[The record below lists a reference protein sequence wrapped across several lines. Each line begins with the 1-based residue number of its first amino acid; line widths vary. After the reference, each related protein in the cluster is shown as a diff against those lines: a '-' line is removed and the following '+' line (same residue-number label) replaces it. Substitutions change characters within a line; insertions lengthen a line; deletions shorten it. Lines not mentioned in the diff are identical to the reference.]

1 MRTERESRDKNDR
14 SVRGPE
20 AADGQNPHFRYSVI
34 IPHRNRFELL
44 AKLVASIP
52 ARGDIEVLVVDD
64 ASDTSTQA
72 KLATLESARRHL
84 RLFRPPAAAPQGA
97 GWARN
102 LGIEQ
107 AAGDYL
113 VFADSDDRFMNGAFE
128 VFDAYAAA
136 ANFDLVVCKASAAKA
151 DGSASSRTD
160 FTNFLIET
168 AIHMGAHGPIDRR
181 EILAR
186 IDPPWA
192 KLVRR
197 ELVRQHGL
205 RFDEIHHSNDVLFN
219 LRVLTHALRIEVCAK
234 EVYHVLDHPTSL
246 IRVQSAV
253 MLEERF
259 DACLRFNREFTRQ
272 GYAGRSFSVTGGY
285 AWQARPYGVAKMCE
299 LIRRSLA
306 HDVRL
311 FYPLH
316 RYLGALVM
324 KLRGVHPLQIRF
336 YVVFGRRE

>member
-1 MRTERESRDKNDR
+1 MRTERESRAENDR
-14 SVRGPE
+14 PGCGPA
-20 AADGQNPHFRYSVI
+20 AADGQSQQYRYSVI

-44 AKLVASIP
+44 TRLVASIP
-52 ARGDIEVLVVDD
+52 ARDDIKVLVVDD
-64 ASDTSTQA
+64 ASDTATQA
-72 KLATLESARRHL
+72 ELEKWVSARRQL
-84 RLFRPPAAAPQGA
+84 TLFHQPAAAPRGA

-102 LGIEQ
+102 LGIEH

-113 VFADSDDRFMNGAFE
+113 VFADSDDRFAPGAFD

-136 ANFDLVVCKASAAKA
+136 ENFDLVVFKASAAKT
-151 DGSASSRTD
+151 DGSASSRTE
-160 FTNFLIET
+160 FTNFLIDV
-168 AIHMGAHGPIDRR
+168 AIRMGEHGPIDRR

-219 LRVLTHALRIEVCAK
+219 LHVLTHARRIAVCAQA
-234 EVYHVLDHPTSL
+234 VYQVLDHPTSL
-246 IRVQSAV
+246 IRVRSAV

-259 DACLRFNREFTRQ
+259 DACLRFNREFARQ

-285 AWQARPYGVAKMCE
+285 VWQARPYGVAKMCE
-299 LIRRSLA
+299 LVRRSSA
-306 HDVRL
+306 NGVRL
-311 FYPLH
+311 FYPLS
-316 RYLGALVM
+316 RYLAALIM
-324 KLRGVHPLQIRF
+324 RLRGVPPLQIRF

>member
-20 AADGQNPHFRYSVI
+20 AADGQNPLFRYSVI
-34 IPHRNRFELL
+34 IPHRDRYELL
-44 AKLVASIP
+44 TKLVASIP
-52 ARGDIEVLVVDD
+52 ERDDIEVLVVDD
-64 ASDTSTQA
+64 ASDAPTRE
-72 KLATLESARRHL
+72 KLTGLETARRHL
-84 RLFRPPAAAPQGA
+84 RLLRPPAAAPQGA

-102 LGIEQ
+102 IGIDQ

-113 VFADSDDRFMNGAFE
+113 VFADSDDGFTSGAFDI
-128 VFDAYAAA
+128 FDAYAAKG
-136 ANFDLVVCKASAAKA
+136 NFDLLVCKASAVKA
-151 DGSASSRTD
+151 DGSASSRTE
-160 FTNFLIET
+160 FTNFLID
-168 AIHMGAHGPIDRR
+168 AAMRMGSHGLIDRR

-205 RFDEIHHSNDVLFN
+205 RFDEIYHSNDVLFN
-219 LRVLTHALRIEVCAK
+219 LRVLTHARCIEVCAQA
-234 EVYHVLDHPTSL
+234 VYQVLDHPTSL

-259 DACLRFNREFTRQ
+259 DACLRFNREFAQQ

-285 AWQARPYGVAKMCE
+285 VWQARSYGVAKMCE
-299 LIRRSLA
+299 LVRRSLA

-316 RYLGALVM
+316 RYLGALIM

>member
-1 MRTERESRDKNDR
+1 MDQT
-14 SVRGPE
+14 PE
-20 AADGQNPHFRYSVI
+20 VVGIGFRYSVI
-34 IPHRNRFELL
+34 IPHRDRIELL

-52 ARGDIEVLVVDD
+52 ERDDIEMLVVDD

-72 KLATLESARRHL
+72 KLATLATGRRQL
-84 RLFRPPAAAPQGA
+84 RLFHQPSAVSQGA

-113 VFADSDDRFMNGAFE
+113 VFADSDDEFTSGAFE
-128 VFDAYAAA
+128 VFDAYAAKG
-136 ANFDLVVCKASAAKA
+136 NFDLVVCKASAVRA
-151 DGSASSRTD
+151 DGSASSRTE
-160 FTNFLIET
+160 FTNFLIDA
-168 AIHMGAHGPIDRR
+168 AIRMGEHGLIDRR

-219 LRVLTHALRIEVCAK
+219 LRVLTHARRIEVCAQA
-234 EVYHVLDHPTSL
+234 VYQVLDHPTSL
-246 IRVQSAV
+246 IRVRSAV

-259 DACLRFNREFTRQ
+259 DACLRFNREFAQQ

-285 AWQARPYGVAKMCE
+285 VWQARPYGVVKMGE
-299 LIRRSLA
+299 LVRRSWA
-306 HDVRL
+306 NGVRL
-311 FYPLH
+311 FYPLP
-316 RYLGALVM
+316 RYLGALIM

>member
-1 MRTERESRDKNDR
+1 MDQT
-14 SVRGPE
+14 PE
-20 AADGQNPHFRYSVI
+20 VVGIGFRYSVI
-34 IPHRNRFELL
+34 IPHRDRFELL
-44 AKLVASIP
+44 TKLVASIP
-52 ARGDIEVLVVDD
+52 ERDDIEVLVVDD
-64 ASDTSTQA
+64 ASDAPTKE
-72 KLATLESARRHL
+72 KLSALESARRQL
-84 RLFRPPAAAPQGA
+84 RLFHQPAAAPQGA

-102 LGIEQ
+102 IGIEH

-113 VFADSDDRFMNGAFE
+113 VFADSDDAFTPDAFE
-128 VFDAYAAA
+128 AFDDHAAEGHH
-136 ANFDLVVCKASAAKA
+136 DLVVFKASAAKV
-151 DGSASSRTD
+151 DGSASTRTD
-160 FTNFLIET
+160 FTHFLIET
-168 AIHMGAHGPIDRR
+168 AIRMGEHGPIDRR

-197 ELVRQHGL
+197 ELVRQHNL

-219 LRVLTHALRIEVCAK
+219 LRVLTHARRIEVCAQ
-234 EVYHVLDHPTSL
+234 EVYQVLDHPASL
-246 IRVQSAV
+246 VRVRSAA

-259 DACLRFNREFTRQ
+259 DACLRFNREFAQQ

-285 AWQARPYGVAKMCE
+285 VWQARSYGVAKMWE
-299 LIRRSLA
+299 LVRRSLA

-311 FYPLH
+311 FYPLP
-316 RYLGALVM
+316 RYLGALIM